1 MKLPVKVL
9 EGILNLRIKD
19 KIGKTTLLF
28 ILLLLKEGDLH
39 VIEFKKY
46 TTTALED
53 EQLELIK
60 EFISYKEDKSWKYK
74 NGKVYILTDSF
85 ENMQYINIEDDI
97 LERIMTESRDSILIY
112 LLYRQYKLI
121 SKNGVVTFYK
131 DKIQE
136 LFGQGNETR
145 LVHYLKKKFNLIVER
160 GRHGWTVSEKEIE
173 VLDVEKAK
181 KRLLE
186 LEKEKVRLLTF
197 LKQNVEGFDASK
209 EIRIKEIKEMI
220 EEKEKEKKEN
230 EEKLKREAEVIEVDK
245 KAFIDSIKDKS
256 NMIELFFEK
265 NKDNIAS
272 ALYYRNIERGGD
284 IFKNPV
290 ITDFLY
296 KNKEFFV

>member
-9 EGILNLRIKD
+9 ERVFDLRIKE
-19 KIGKTTLLF
+19 KIGKTALLF
-28 ILLLLKEGDLH
+28 ILLLLKEGNLH
-39 VIEFKKY
+39 AMDFKKY
-46 TTTALED
+46 TTSSLED

-74 NGKVYILTDSF
+74 NGKVYILTDNF

-97 LERIMTESRDSILIY
+97 LERIITESRDSILIY
-112 LLYRQYKLI
+112 LLYRQYKLV

-131 DKIQE
+131 DKIRE
-136 LFGQGNETR
+136 LFGEGNETR
-145 LVHYLKKKFNLIVER
+145 LVYYLKKKFNLIVEKSKY
-160 GRHGWTVSEKEIE
+160 GWTVSEEKVE

-197 LKQNVEGFDASK
+197 LKQNIEGFDAYK
-209 EIRIKEIKEMI
+209 EIRIKDIKEMI

-230 EEKLKREAEVIEVDK
+230 EEKLKQELEIIEK
-245 KAFIDSIKDKS
+245 EKNAFIESIKDKS

-272 ALYYRNIERGGD
+272 ALYYKNIEKGRD
-284 IFKNPV
+284 IFKNPI